1 MLIDFP
7 SILAIDETRAG
18 NHIRQLGEGTLQ
30 ASGTAIPFSRGR
42 LNGLLLRTDESATET
57 LVIPKATQIPEIYTR
72 VIEASVD
79 GVRDALDLRH
89 GTWFRHP
96 LQTNARHA
104 ERTQKIVEIIESWT
118 GTFSYRKEDSS
129 RGICG
134 LRTPQIGAVHAVHK
148 HWSITNAV
156 GTIVMPT
163 GTGKTE
169 TMLSVLVSAQIPK
182 LLVVVPTDALRTQIA
197 DKFLTLGIL
206 KKPGFDLLS
215 TEAQCP
221 IVAVLQ
227 HIPRSVADV
236 DEVFGNAQVIV
247 MTSSIAGQCGEVIQN
262 RMAYHCPYLFIDE
275 AHHAEAP
282 TWSAFKARFK
292 DRQIL
297 QFTAAPFREDG
308 KSLDGEIIYKY
319 PLKKAQEEG
328 YFKPIK
334 FRPVV
339 EFNLKRADKAIAE
352 KAIEQL
358 RADYDKG
365 HIVMARVDTVA
376 RAKDVFALYNQ
387 YPEFKPVQLHTGIKS
402 SSKREA
408 ARRQIISGESRIVV
422 CVDMLGEG
430 FDLPELKIAAFHD
443 IRKTL
448 AVTLQLAGR
457 FTRSRADLGEATFI
471 ANTADVHVQD
481 ELRKLYTRDPDWNL
495 LLPELSER
503 MIGEQVSLQEF
514 LQGFTD
520 FTKEIPLKSV
530 RPATST
536 VVYRTRCTDW
546 KPENFRTGIPGL
558 DSCEQLHHA
567 VNNEKHTLVVVTARR
582 TPLAWTDLETL
593 YDWEWE
599 LYVVI
604 WSPEQDLLF
613 INSSTNAGEY
623 RALAE
628 AIAGENTSL
637 IRGQQVFRSFSGI
650 NRLQLQQVGLTEQ
663 LGRNV
668 RYTGRMGS
676 DVAPAIADVHRQRA
690 RKSVLS
696 GTGYE
701 GGERVTAGASR
712 KGRIWSHRRDRVD
725 QLAEWC
731 KSVGTKLLNNSI
743 DPDEILKGTLDSKTI
758 TERPAK
764 MPIAVDWPEEMYKTL
779 EAAWAVTI
787 DGEEYPLNELSIE
800 LVSPSPTNTLKLAI
814 VSETQRAELELELF
828 EEQDEE
834 EIIPNYRFNVLGGK
848 TVQVVREGIA
858 TFFYE
863 NPPVFWFADGSS
875 LEGNQYVELKT
886 TYPPYDRARI
896 EAWDWTGIDLRK
908 ESQGV
913 AKDTVSIQA
922 RVIRELRTRNYMMIM
937 DDDGKGETAD
947 VVTIRLTGDQHAPS
961 SIDLEFYHCKYSQ
974 EATPGQRVKDLY
986 EVCGQAQ
993 KSISWVASA
1002 DKKTD
1007 IFTHLLR
1014 READRQ
1020 NARLA
1025 SRFEVCHDDSLLR
1038 IVEGDINVNRL
1049 CFFGTYPYVQR
1060 IIDQFANGTVQI
1072 IVGNDGVENPLLW
1085 CRIDCSNIFPHVS
1098 LSRLSKRQLGS
1109 ST

>member
-1 MLIDFP
+1 M
-7 SILAIDETRAG
+7 
-18 NHIRQLGEGTLQ
+18 
-30 ASGTAIPFSRGR
+30 SGTAVPFSRGR
-42 LNGLLLRTDESATET
+42 LNGFLLRTDGSAAEI
-57 LVIPKATQIPEIYTR
+57 LVVPKATQVPETYTR

-79 GVRDALDLRH
+79 GARDALDLRN

-96 LQTNARHA
+96 LQANARHA
-104 ERTQKIVEIIESWT
+104 ERTRKIAEIIESWT
-118 GTFSYRKEDSS
+118 GAFSYRQEDSS
-129 RGICG
+129 RGIRG

-148 HWSITNAV
+148 HWSITNTV

-182 LLVVVPTDALRTQIA
+182 LLVIVPTDALRRQIA

-206 KKPGFDLLS
+206 KEPGFEILNARA
-215 TEAQCP
+215 EYP
-221 IVAVLQ
+221 IVAALQ
-227 HIPRSVADV
+227 HIPRSAAEV
-236 DEVFGNAQVIV
+236 DETFGNAQVIV
-247 MTSSIAGQCGEVIQN
+247 TTSSIAGQCGEAIQD
-262 RMAYHCPYLFIDE
+262 RMAFHCPYLFIDE

-282 TWSAFKARFK
+282 TWSAFKGQFK
-292 DRQIL
+292 DRRIL
-297 QFTAAPFREDG
+297 QFTATPFREDG

-319 PLKKAQEEG
+319 PLKKAQAEG

-334 FRPVV
+334 FRPIV
-339 EFNLKRADKAIAE
+339 EFNLKRADKAVAE

-358 RADYDKG
+358 REDYDKG
-365 HIVMARVDTVA
+365 HIVMARVETVA
-376 RAKDVFALYNQ
+376 RAKDVFELYNR
-387 YPEFKPVQLHTGIKS
+387 YPEYKPVQLHTGIKS
-402 SSKREA
+402 SRQRDA
-408 ARRQIISGESRIVV
+408 ALRQIISGESRIVV

-457 FTRSRADLGEATFI
+457 FTRSRPDLGEATFI

-503 MIGEQVSLQEF
+503 MIGEQVSLHEF
-514 LQGFTD
+514 VQGFTD

-546 KPENFRTGIPGL
+546 KPENFKAGIPEL
-558 DSCEQLHHA
+558 NRCEQVHHA
-567 VNNEKHTLVVVTARR
+567 VNNERHTLVVVTARKM
-582 TPLAWTDLETL
+582 PLPWTDLETL
-593 YDWEWE
+593 YGWEWE

-604 WSPEQDLLF
+604 WSPDQDLLF
-613 INSSTNAGEY
+613 INSSANAGEY
-623 RALAE
+623 RSLAE
-628 AIAGENTSL
+628 AIAGEGTSL
-637 IRGQQVFRSFSGI
+637 IRGQQVFRSFAGV

-668 RYTGRMGS
+668 RYTGRMGT
-676 DVAPAIADVHRQRA
+676 DVAPAIADVNRQRA

-701 GGERVTAGASR
+701 GGERVTVGASR

-731 KSVGTKLLNNSI
+731 ESVGTKLLNNGI
-743 DPDEILKGTLDSKTI
+743 DPDEVLKGTLDSKTI
-758 TERPAK
+758 TERPEK
-764 MPIAVDWPEEMYKTL
+764 MPIAVDWPEEMYRAP
-779 EAAWAVTI
+779 EAAWTLTI
-787 DGEEYPLNELSIE
+787 DGEEFPLNELSIE
-800 LVSPSPTNTLKLAI
+800 LVSPSSTNVLRIAI
-814 VSETQRAELELELF
+814 VADAQRAELELELF
-828 EEQDEE
+828 EEEDEE
-834 EIIPNYRFNVLGGK
+834 ETIPNYRFTVLGGK
-848 TVQVVREGIA
+848 TVQVGREGIA
-858 TFFYE
+858 SFFYE
-863 NPPVFWFADGSS
+863 NPPIVWFGDGSS
-875 LEGNQYVELKT
+875 LEGNQYIELKT
-886 TYPPYDRARI
+886 TYPPYDRAKI

-913 AKDTVSIQA
+913 VKDATSIQA
-922 RVIRELRTRNYMMIM
+922 RVILELRTRNYAMIV

-947 VVTIRLTGDQHAPS
+947 VVTIRLAGDQHAPS
-961 SIDLEFYHCKYSQ
+961 SIDVEFYHCKYSQ

-1020 NARLA
+1020 NAGLA
-1025 SRFEVCHDDSLLR
+1025 SRFEVGDRELLLTIR
-1038 IVEGDINVNRL
+1038 EMSHLCPVTLKIYIVQPGVSKANASRDQLLLMSVTDNHLLEMRQIP
-1049 CFFGTYPYVQR
+1049 FGV
-1060 IIDQFANGTVQI
+1060 IA
-1072 IVGNDGVENPLLW
+1072 
-1085 CRIDCSNIFPHVS
+1085 SA
-1098 LSRLSKRQLGS
+1098 
-1109 ST
+1109 